1 MKLCPNCH
9 RLSKDDDFCSF
20 CGSAV
25 YEDNTD
31 YSVDCSQ
38 IPGHTHEKQSFS
50 ESKANSSQSRS
61 YQQTEPAAPSKK
73 KKKHSGCLTLIILI
87 IVINGLANVFFGGI
101 SNLFDFLENML
112 REI

>member
-9 RLSKDDDFCSF
+9 RLSKDDDFCSH

-25 YEDNTD
+25 YDDNTE

-50 ESKANSSQSRS
+50 ENNTYSQHKQS
-61 YQQTEPAAPSKK
+61 YSQTDSDASNEIKK
-73 KKKHSGCLTLIILI
+73 KGKGCLNLIIILF
-87 IVINGLANVFFGGI
+87 VIRVLF
-101 SNLFDFLENML
+101 NLFSEIIEDFADFL
-112 REI
+112 